1 MYSVE
6 SWIKYKKKKE
16 AYIYKVKFLIESSW
30 VELNKLLKLWVN
42 QLDFIVLIFYM
53 VKLEIQF

>member
-6 SWIKYKKKKE
+6 SWIKYKKKK

-30 VELNKLLKLWVN
+30 VELNKLLKLWLN

-53 VKLEIQF
+53 VKLEI